1 MTVIVKKLGHSVQP
15 AGKRKRNLKKGNA
28 LSKTPTSDMNTMQIP
43 KFLLMVFL
51 TTMLLPFAAAE
62 EPIDYYTPENVRKFA
77 DFLYEQGDYLRAA
90 GEYQRYLFYQPQESE
105 QIRYRIALC
114 YRFAGQT
121 EQAIQKFET
130 LLRIYPKGRY
140 VSRAYY
146 QIGATYFLTD
156 QFEHA
161 ALFLYET
168 LPRITDTQQH
178 AEAEQLIG
186 LSYLMQKQWSEA
198 GEIFKTLQGSEVT
211 SVSQKAIVYH
221 NFSEAGADLPTRSP
235 FLAGVFSTIVPGAG
249 RLYTGKFGD
258 AFTSLF
264 IVSLTGWQAYD
275 GFRRDGLSS
284 VKGWTLGTLCGTF
297 YVGNIYGSVISA
309 RVYNRHVAD
318 EFLATLSVEL
328 PY

>member
-1 MTVIVKKLGHSVQP
+1 
-15 AGKRKRNLKKGNA
+15 
-28 LSKTPTSDMNTMQIP
+28 MNTSQSA
-43 KFLLMVFL
+43 KFLIVILL
-51 TTMLLPFAAAE
+51 TIPLISFAAAE
-62 EPIDYYTPENVRKFA
+62 ESIEYYAPENVRKFA

-90 GEYQRYLFYQPQESE
+90 DEYQRYLFYQPQESG
-105 QIRYRIALC
+105 QMRYKIALC

-130 LLRIYPKGRY
+130 LLRVYPE
-140 VSRAYY
+140 SRFASRVYY

-156 QFEHA
+156 QFEQS
-161 ALFLYET
+161 ALFLRET
-168 LPRITDTQQH
+168 LPRIIDTRQH

-198 GEIFKTLQGSEVT
+198 GEIFKTLQGSEVA
-211 SVSQKAIVYH
+211 SVSRKAIVYH
-221 NFSEAGADLPTRSP
+221 NFAETGAHLPTRSP
-235 FLAGVFSTIVPGAG
+235 FLAGVLSTIVPGAG
-249 RLYTGKFGD
+249 RLYTGRLGD
-258 AFTSLF
+258 ALTSLF

-275 GFRRDGLSS
+275 GFQRDGLSS
-284 VKGWTLGTLCGTF
+284 AKGWTLGTLSGIF

-318 EFLATLSVEL
+318 EFLTTLSIEL